1 MKVAVTP
8 AGFDNIRSVLESSQV
23 DVEICDISLEDLSN
37 AKSLSQYS
45 VVFINCNGAIPKKAK
60 KLSSGVASY
69 VKNGGVV
76 YASDYAAPIL
86 EDIFPGALSFSTLT
100 RSRSVSCDVVD
111 AGLRSYLNS
120 NTANVKFNMIGWYR
134 VTKIPSEARVY
145 LESSKVGT
153 VLCQIPLGQGQIFY
167 TAFHNDAQTDLSKN
181 RVIEFLAIRPLLE
194 QAVTALVDS
203 IAEQE
208 AEIRAQ
214 QIMNLRD
221 NETQKFSFELDRA
234 GRFRLIFQPTYQ
246 AQLKVAIEAPG
257 HTATNEL
264 NVPGHLEFDSIS
276 AGKVMVT
283 ITNLTKSRKGV
294 PLVFALTDNWGGPP
308 PGTTPSIPK
317 EATAPV
323 STIRKAIGGI
333 ASALRGEKDESAQ
346 SKQAVEAGQADAD
359 PVLKKNGPTA
369 PLSEGVGKSRIKKTI
384 TSPKQEGGIKTTFK
398 KR

>member
-8 AGFDNIRSVLESSQV
+8 AGFDNIRSVLENSQV
-23 DVEICDISLEDLSN
+23 DVEICNISLEDLSN

-86 EDIFPGALSFSTLT
+86 ENIFPGALSFSTLT

-120 NTANVKFNMIGWYR
+120 DTANVKFNMIGWYR

-145 LESSKVGT
+145 LKSSKVGT

-194 QAVTALVDS
+194 QAVTALADS

-221 NETQKFSFELDRA
+221 NETQKFSFELDHA

-264 NVPGHLEFDSIS
+264 NVPGYLEFNSS
-276 AGKVMVT
+276 SPGKVAVT

-308 PGTTPSIPK
+308 SDVTLPIPK
-317 EATAPV
+317 EVTAPV
-323 STIRKAIGGI
+323 TTIRKAIGGI
-333 ASALRGEKDESAQ
+333 ASALRGEKDESTQ
-346 SKQAVEAGQADAD
+346 SKRPDQVDQAEAK
-359 PVLKKNGPTA
+359 PVSKNTGLTVQP
-369 PLSEGVGKSRIKKTI
+369 PEMIVKSRIRKTI
-384 TSPKQEGGIKTTFK
+384 TSPKQERSIKTTFK